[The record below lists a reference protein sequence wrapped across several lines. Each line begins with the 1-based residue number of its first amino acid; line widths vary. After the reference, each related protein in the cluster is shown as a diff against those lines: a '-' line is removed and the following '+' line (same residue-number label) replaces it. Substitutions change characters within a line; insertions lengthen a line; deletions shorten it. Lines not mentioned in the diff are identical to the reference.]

1 MADKDTDIMTNSV
14 VEAAAEAEPVVEAA
28 AEAEPVA
35 EAAAEAEPVA
45 EAAAEAE
52 PVVEAA
58 AEAEPAA
65 EAAAEAEPVAEA
77 AAEAEPAAEV
87 QPAVVQNA
95 NLKSASEIKNKRK
108 KGDMIYTIV
117 FTIVCV
123 FWIYPL
129 VMVLINS
136 FKEKLSISSDP
147 FNLPSEKTFV
157 GLQNYDQAINTQM
170 DFMSALLNS
179 LIITVL
185 SVALILLCTSM
196 CAYFVTRVNTW
207 YTKTFYYLCLFS
219 MIVPFQMIMFPLSKV
234 TDMLGL
240 NSPFLIPIVYLGFG
254 AGTALFMFT
263 NFLKSMPLEI
273 EEAAMIDGCGPIK
286 TFFSVVLPI
295 MKPTIISV
303 GILETMWIWN
313 DYLLPYLVLNIR
325 YYKTVPIVIQYFQ
338 GGYGQVEWGAI
349 MASMVITI
357 TPIVILYLFLQ
368 KYIIKGVLSG
378 AVKG

>member
-1 MADKDTDIMTNSV
+1 MADNNTSKI
-14 VEAAAEAEPVVEAA
+14 
-28 AEAEPVA
+28 
-35 EAAAEAEPVA
+35 
-45 EAAAEAE
+45 
-52 PVVEAA
+52 
-58 AEAEPAA
+58 
-65 EAAAEAEPVAEA
+65 
-77 AAEAEPAAEV
+77 
-87 QPAVVQNA
+87 
-95 NLKSASEIKNKRK
+95 KSADEIKVKRK
-108 KGDMIYTIV
+108 ASDIV
-117 FTIVCV
+117 CTVIFTIISIVWV
-123 FWIYPL
+123 YPL
-129 VMVLINS
+129 IMVLINS
-136 FKEKLSISSDP
+136 FKTKLSIGSTP
-147 FNLPSEKTFV
+147 FNLPDETTFV
-157 GLQNYDQAINTQM
+157 ALDNYDQAINTKM
-170 DFMSALLNS
+170 DFFSALVNS
-179 LIITVL
+179 LIITIF

-196 CAYFVTRVNTW
+196 CAYFVIRVNAW
-207 YTKTFYYLCLFS
+207 YTKAFYYLCLFS

-240 NSPFLIPIVYLGFG
+240 NTPFLIPIVYLGFG

-263 NFLKSMPLEI
+263 NFLKSVPLEI

-313 DYLLPYLVLNIR
+313 DYLLPYLVLNTR

-357 TPIVILYLFLQ
+357 TPIVILYLTLQ
-368 KYIIKGVLSG
+368 KHIVKGVLSG

>member
-1 MADKDTDIMTNSV
+1 MADNINTNI
-14 VEAAAEAEPVVEAA
+14 
-28 AEAEPVA
+28 
-35 EAAAEAEPVA
+35 
-45 EAAAEAE
+45 
-52 PVVEAA
+52 
-58 AEAEPAA
+58 
-65 EAAAEAEPVAEA
+65 
-77 AAEAEPAAEV
+77 
-87 QPAVVQNA
+87 
-95 NLKSASEIKNKRK
+95 KSADEITVKRK
-108 KGDMIYTIV
+108 TSDII
-117 FTIVCV
+117 FTVIFTVISV
-123 FWIYPL
+123 FWVYPL
-129 VMVLINS
+129 IMVLINS
-136 FKEKLSISSDP
+136 FKTKLSIGSTP
-147 FNLPSEKTFV
+147 FGLPDETNFV
-157 GLQNYDQAINTQM
+157 GLDNYDQAINTKM
-170 DFMSALLNS
+170 DFFSALINS

-196 CAYFVTRVNTW
+196 CAYFVIRVNTW
-207 YTKTFYYLCLFS
+207 YTKAFYYLCLFS

-240 NSPFLIPIVYLGFG
+240 NTPFLIPIVYLGFG

-263 NFLKSMPLEI
+263 NFLKSVPLEI

-286 TFFSVVLPI
+286 TFFEVVLPI

-313 DYLLPYLVLNIR
+313 DYLLPYLVLNTR

-357 TPIVILYLFLQ
+357 TPIVILYLCLQ
-368 KYIIKGVLSG
+368 KHIVKGVLSG